1 MKELT
6 DKDLIHVRLR
16 FLDLMK
22 SFFVSQPD
30 SERLSRWRGT
40 FAALVKDQVTPE
52 IDQAA
57 GELNSQLTSKKLEDL
72 QDEYYALFTDPF
84 SDNHLNMMA
93 SHYIDGR
100 NFGNALIMLRQFLH
114 DNDIKV
120 DNTLNDSDDSL
131 YVMLDIMIT
140 LIEQEKNGEDTID
153 VQSELLN
160 IFLLPFIAHLSVTAK
175 ENQAAH
181 FYDGCIQF
189 CSGYLN
195 LEKSLAS

>member
-16 FLDLMK
+16 FIDLMK

-30 SERLSRWRGT
+30 SERLSRLRGT

-52 IDQAA
+52 IDKAA

-72 QDEYYALFTDPF
+72 RDEYYALFTDPF

-100 NFGNALIMLRQFLH
+100 NYGNSLIMLRQFLH
-114 DNDIKV
+114 ENDIKV

-140 LIEQEKNGEDTID
+140 LIEQEKNGDDTAAI
-153 VQSELLN
+153 QSELLN
-160 IFLLPFIAHLSVTAK
+160 NFLLPFIAHLSVSAQ
-175 ENQAAH
+175 ENQTAH
-181 FYDGCIQF
+181 FYHSCIQF
-189 CSGYLN
+189 CRGYLN